1 MKKFTKVL
9 SVALVVVMMFSMVVF
24 NSSALADGKKFG
36 LVLRADKKEAE
47 IVPGAEVTVTFHFE
61 LADYSQLMSDMRL
74 CVAYDKSVY
83 TPDVTTRT
91 FIGDMAGYANDATVA
106 RANDAF
112 AKTCLTAAGAT
123 ADELALYDGGVM
135 IQIGA
140 DPNMA
145 TSKGG
150 FLMTEGDDGISIGQI
165 SLKFTVTGD
174 AAAIAAGSKNII
186 WPAVV
191 ASNSQYIKYTDG
203 SSTPKQYATADA
215 DFALNNIMANMPA
228 APTPVV
234 INPLKGQMRY
244 ANADKTEFDVRALAY
259 IKGAD
264 FKDIFTADKATA
276 EGMIKE
282 VGFVFASGTNV
293 PAGPSMDD
301 VKALVENGTAITGY
315 AKKQVYTIS
324 TSMQT
329 GDYVIACTVTDI
341 PEATVNSADGKL
353 VAAAYIVYEVDGQ
366 TVYGY
371 ISDIQTIEFQKLYNS
386 TNKPTA

>member
-9 SVALVVVMMFSMVVF
+9 SVALVVVMMFSMLAF
-24 NSSALADGKKFG
+24 NTSALADGKKFG

-47 IVPGAEVTVTFHFE
+47 IVPGAVVTVTFHFE

-83 TPDVTTRT
+83 TPDVSTRT

-106 RANDAF
+106 RDNDAF

-145 TSKGG
+145 SSKGG

-215 DFALNNIMANMPA
+215 DFALNNIMANMP
-228 APTPVV
+228 TTIV
-234 INPLKGQMRY
+234 NPLKGQMRY
-244 ANADKTEFDVRALAY
+244 GATEGTYDVRALAV
-259 IKGAD
+259 ITGAD
-264 FKDIFTADKATA
+264 FTATFGSIADAKTKIKDI
-276 EGMIKE
+276 
-282 VGFVFASGTNV
+282 GFVFASGSNIT
-293 PAGPSMDD
+293 APSMEA
-301 VKALVENGTAITGY
+301 VAALVEEGTAITGY
-315 AKKQVYTIS
+315 KKVPISQIS
-324 TSMQT
+324 TAIQT
-329 GDYVIACTVTDI
+329 GDYVFSCIVKDI
-341 PEATVNSADGKL
+341 PAAAAQSDKLIAIGYVAWDSDADG
-353 VAAAYIVYEVDGQ
+353 VVDSYNYY
-366 TVYGY
+366 TEA
-371 ISDIQTIEFQKLYNS
+371 QTINFADYYK
-386 TNKPTA
+386 A

>member
-9 SVALVVVMMFSMVVF
+9 SVALVVVMMFSMVAF
-24 NSSALADGKKFG
+24 NSSALADGKAFG
-36 LVLRADKKEAE
+36 LVLRADKTEAE
-47 IVPGAEVTVTFHFE
+47 IVPGATVTVTLHFA
-61 LADYSQLMSDMRL
+61 LADFDTLMSDSRL
-74 CVAYDKSVY
+74 CLVYDKSVY
-83 TPDVTTRT
+83 EPVLESRA
-91 FIGDMAGYANDATVA
+91 FVGDMANYAKDANVA
-106 RANDAF
+106 RANDSF
-112 AKTCLTAAGAT
+112 GQTCLTAAGAT
-123 ADELALYDGGVM
+123 NEELALYDGGVM
-135 IQIGA
+135 IQAGADTTIGA
-140 DPNMA
+140 NNK
-145 TSKGG
+145 KG
-150 FLMTEGDDGISIGQI
+150 FTMTEEENGISVAQV
-165 SLKFTVTGD
+165 SMQFVVKAD
-174 AAAIAAGSKNII
+174 ADLVNGSKNIV
-186 WPAVV
+186 WPGMS
-191 ASNSQYIKYTDG
+191 ASSGQYIKYTDG
-203 SSTPKQYATADA
+203 SSTPKFFATSDIDA
-215 DFALNNIMANMPA
+215 SLNNIMANMPA

-371 ISDIQTIEFQKLYNS
+371 ISDIQTIEFQKLY